1 VKFSRESLLH
11 TLESVLPGL
20 ARRGETVEQSSCL
33 VFRGGKVHT
42 YNDDIYCCATVE
54 GMEDDFTGA
63 VQAKKL
69 TDLLGKLSDDEI
81 TLTGHDAELRL
92 KAKGKQAGI
101 RMEAEILIPLDNID
115 TPVDWLPLAEDFSD
129 AVALVRDCASNDTNK
144 FKLTC
149 VNIHPE
155 WVEACD
161 GQQALRYRFDTG
173 FAGSTLVKRDS
184 IKFVVGLGMSEFCES
199 DNWLHFRN
207 GKGLQ
212 MSFRRYEEQDYPS
225 EGLTNVFATKG
236 TPVTL
241 PKGIAE
247 AVDKAKVFSEDNGDS
262 DNVVVSL
269 SGSNLVIYGQG
280 VNGWYQEKRK
290 VVWEG
295 DDIEFSI
302 SPALLIEISKRYND
316 CEISEKT
323 LKVDG
328 GKWTYIT
335 SLNAVEAKPAKEGK
349 EE

>member
-1 VKFSRESLLH
+1 MKFNRESLLH
-11 TLESVLPGL
+11 ALESVQPGL
-20 ARRGETVEQSSCL
+20 ATRGETVEQSSCF
-33 VFRGGKVHT
+33 VFRGGRVHT
-42 YNDDIYCCATVE
+42 YNDDIYCCCTVE
-54 GMEDDFTGA
+54 NLDADFTGA

-69 TDLLGKLSDDEI
+69 AELLAKLTDDEI
-81 TLTGHDAELRL
+81 TVTAHEAEVRI

-115 TPVDWLPLAEDFSD
+115 TPVEWLPLAEDFSD
-129 AVALVRDCASNDTNK
+129 AVALVRDCASNDANK

-184 IKFVVGLGMSEFCES
+184 IKYVVGLGMMEFCES
-199 DNWLHFRN
+199 DNWVHFRN
-207 GKGLQ
+207 GRGLQ
-212 MSFRRYEEQDYPS
+212 MSFRRYEENDYPS
-225 EGLTNVFATKG
+225 EGLTAVFGTSGTK
-236 TPVTL
+236 VVL

-247 AVDKAKVFSEDNGDS
+247 AVDKGKVFSEDNGDS

-269 SGSNLVIYGQG
+269 AQKKSYLYASG
-280 VNGWYQEKRK
+280 VNGWYQERLN

-295 DDIEFSI
+295 DDVKFSI
-302 SPALLIEISKRYND
+302 APALLIEISKRYNE
-316 CEISEKT
+316 CEIGDGK

-335 SLNAVEAKPAKEGK
+335 SLDAVADAPAKGDK
-349 EE
+349 G